1 MHTSDGDTPQTF
13 EGLDWSAANVIADSD
28 SPSESPSGTDDAPQ
42 TPPASATTSPETP
55 TATTEAGATPQGP
68 IPYDRHKEIL
78 EGERKRAADAEAKWQ
93 RYQWAEELEKSGIDA
108 ATARDLVQQRHWRA
122 DVESN
127 PVAFI
132 ERLAESARQNP
143 SIAPQLRS
151 VAARILGQR
160 VSGQPQ
166 GQPDAADPEPQ
177 PDYQDASGTPFMSV
191 PRQREWFDWHSRQLK
206 AQMQAEYAPLIDERN
221 QRVEA
226 DKKHQ
231 AIQEQYA
238 ATLQDIEAEVNELK
252 QWPMFNE
259 SLEKVKA
266 LIRAKEFRIR
276 PMAAY
281 LHVLHTDILPNLSQT
296 ERTKTVAEL
305 RTQATSSS
313 VNPKGAATSTPG
325 TANSFLDP
333 SLKWS

>member
-68 IPYDRHKEIL
+68 IPYDRHKAVVDGI
-78 EGERKRAADAEAKWQ
+78 RAEADARVA
-93 RYQWAEELEKSGIDA
+93 RYRWAEELEQAGIDA
-108 ATARDLVQQRHWRA
+108 QTARDLVQQKNWRA
-122 DVESN
+122 DVEAN
-127 PVAFI
+127 PIAFI
-132 ERLAESARQNP
+132 ERLAEAARNDP
-143 SIAPQLRS
+143 SKAQQVRS

-160 VSGQPQ
+160 VAGQPQ
-166 GQPDAADPEPQ
+166 GQPDASDPEPQ
-177 PDYQDASGTPFMSV
+177 PDFEDRASGSTFYSAP
-191 PRQREWFDWHSRQLK
+191 QLAKWNEWHARQLESRVSAK
-206 AQMQAEYAPLIDERN
+206 FEPLLQERQQRIDAE
-221 QRVEA
+221 QQ
-226 DKKHQ
+226 HQ
-231 AIQEQYA
+231 AIQQQYA
-238 ATLQDIEAEVNELK
+238 ATYQGLEGELNELR
-252 QWPMFNE
+252 QQPLFVE
-259 SLEKVKA
+259 HFEKVKA
-266 LIRAKEFRIR
+266 FCKAQNFTVGPKD
-276 PMAAY
+276 AW
-281 LHVLHTDILPNLSQT
+281 LHILHTDVLPNLSQT

>member
-28 SPSESPSGTDDAPQ
+28 SPSGSPSGTDDAPQ

-55 TATTEAGATPQGP
+55 TATSEAGATPQGP

-160 VSGQPQ
+160 VAGQPQ
-166 GQPDAADPEPQ
+166 GQPDASDPEPQ

-226 DKKHQ
+226 EKQHQ
-231 AIQEQYA
+231 AIQQQYT
-238 ATLQDIEAEVNELK
+238 ATYQGLEGELNELR
-252 QWPMFNE
+252 QQPLFVE
-259 SLEKVKA
+259 HFEKVKA
-266 LIRAKEFRIR
+266 FCKAQNFTVGPKD
-276 PMAAY
+276 AW
-281 LHVLHTDILPNLSQT
+281 LHILHTDVLPNLSQT